1 MGGTSSLR
9 GGDSLGHVVLG
20 CIKKQA
26 EQAIGVASQ
35 YSFMVCESV
44 PDSFSASLSD
54 GL

>member
-35 YSFMVCESV
+35 HSSMVCESV
-44 PDSFSASLSD
+44 PDSFSASLSE
-54 GL
+54 GP